1 MKKLA
6 ILDDYQNVALKM
18 ADWSRLKG
26 KVDVTVFTDHL
37 DDVDAVAKRLAA
49 FEIVCLM
56 RERTP
61 FKRDLFKKLP
71 NLKLLVTTGARNL
84 SIDVAAGNECGVTVC
99 HTTNPASAPQ
109 MIQFT
114 WGLIL
119 SAVRHIPVEE
129 RNMRTGGWQTTL
141 GTTLH
146 DKTLG
151 LIGLGKIGAGV
162 AKVGQAFGMKTIAWS
177 QNMTA
182 EKAAAAG
189 CKLVGKDELFQ
200 TADIISVHLVLSDRT
215 RGVVGARELGLM
227 KPTAYFV
234 NTSRGPLADEKA
246 LVSVLQARKI
256 AGAALDVY
264 DQEPLPKDHPF
275 RKLDNAVVTPHVGFV
290 TEETYRI
297 GYTDTVEDVL
307 AWLDGKPIRILK
319 PGAGE

>member
-1 MKKLA
+1 MKAA

-18 ADWSRLKG
+18 ADWSPLRG
-26 KVDVTVFTDHL
+26 KIDITVFNDHV
-37 DDVDAVAKRLAA
+37 DGVDAVAKRLAP

-61 FKRDLFKKLP
+61 FTRELFKKLP
-71 NLKLLVTTGARNL
+71 NLKLLITTGARNL

-114 WGLIL
+114 WGMIL
-119 SAVRHIPVEE
+119 AAVRHIPVEE
-129 RNMRTGGWQTTL
+129 RNIRTGGWQTTL

-151 LIGLGKIGAGV
+151 VIGLGKIGIGI

-177 QNMTA
+177 QNMTPAKA
-182 EKAAAAG
+182 EAAG
-189 CKLVGKDELFQ
+189 CRAVSKEELFK
-200 TADIISVHLVLSDRT
+200 TADIVSVHLVLSARS
-215 RGVVGARELGLM
+215 RGIVGAAEFGLM

-234 NTSRGPLADEKA
+234 NTSRGPLADEAA
-246 LVSVLQARKI
+246 LLKTLQARKI

-275 RKLDNAVVTPHVGFV
+275 RTLDNLVLTPHIGFV

-297 GYTDTVEDVL
+297 GYTDTVEDIVAFL
-307 AWLDGKPIRILK
+307 AGKPIRILK